1 MSTTES
7 IRTQLEQFRSDF
19 AALRGQI
26 AESVVGQQQAV
37 ETMLVALLAGGH
49 VLLES
54 QPGLGKTRLARTLAD
69 AVDLDYRRI
78 QFTADLMPADITG
91 TYVVLEAHGQR
102 KFDFQRGPIFTQV
115 LLADEINR
123 APPKTQA
130 ALLEGLEERIVTV
143 ANQDYDLPQPFF
155 VIATQGPDE
164 ADGTFPLPETQL
176 DRFLVKLTLDFP
188 SLPELDAIVARS
200 LAPPETAPAAR
211 AVGRSAAG
219 DVAIGAAGAHGARG
233 IATGQPA
240 GAGHAS
246 ARAGR
251 SAPSPE
257 CRAEVRRPRREPA
270 RGSGLGPP
278 SPGAGDPRRPDERGG
293 GRHSR
298 VGRCR
303 HRASH
308 RAQLR
313 GLRRRH
319 PTRRTGPPDAGRCE
333 RLRAAVGRVPPSA
346 EPTFTTRTEI
356 ASRRARVRS

>member
-26 AESVVGQQQAV
+26 AESVVGQQPAV
-37 ETMLVALLAGGH
+37 ETLLVALLAGGH

-54 QPGLGKTRLARTLAD
+54 PPGLGKTRLARALAD

-91 TYVVLEAHGQR
+91 TYVVLETHGQR

-155 VIATQGPDE
+155 VIATQGPDQ

-176 DRFLVKLTLDFP
+176 DRFLVKLTLAFP
-188 SLPELDAIVARS
+188 GVAELDAIVARS
-200 LAPPETAPAAR
+200 LAPAETAAEPALSADRLIEMSRLAQQVPIAPEVLRLASRLVLATHPGGQAAPAAIQKYVTHGASPRGALALARLAQVR
-211 AVGRSAAG
+211 AILAGRANVAAADIRESAVPALGHRIALNFEGYAAG
-219 DVAIGAAGAHGARG
+219 IRCD
-233 IATGQPA
+233 
-240 GAGHAS
+240 
-246 ARAGR
+246 
-251 SAPSPE
+251 
-257 CRAEVRRPRREPA
+257 EVIRQV
-270 RGSGLGPP
+270 L
-278 SPGAGDPRRPDERGG
+278 
-293 GRHSR
+293 
-298 VGRCR
+298 
-303 HRASH
+303 
-308 RAQLR
+308 
-313 GLRRRH
+313 
-319 PTRRTGPPDAGRCE
+319 
-333 RLRAAVGRVPPSA
+333 AAVKD
-346 EPTFTTRTEI
+346 
-356 ASRRARVRS
+356 